1 MCDKTGQPRQ
11 TEVKL
16 KCLENAA
23 NPSSVSLY
31 LLEPKYCEYILGVE
45 SPLICD
51 ILDKADDNGLVQV
64 PVDLS
69 DDEYSTIT
77 IKL

>member
-16 KCLENAA
+16 KCLEKAA